1 MGNKPNRLGES
12 LINEFCTYL
21 TVGTKM
27 SYDEKTVKQYKDD
40 IWDYWEKTGFENLK
54 DFNADKA
61 KLYRRSIQGSMQT
74 KHQKMNRVAEFFRWI
89 FGKKVT
95 KPDISEALKV
105 LQLTNA
111 EKGLL
116 SKHKIRKYPTLDEFN
131 EIIDFPVNND
141 IDRRDKALL
150 CFLLLSAGRVD
161 AVRTLPLGALNPK
174 TLDLV
179 QDPTEGVHT
188 KRNKYIIGTLFRFD
202 EVYTDIIR
210 DWLQFLTEIKHFKAT
225 DPLFPKLVPSEE
237 NSALYVLSNEFY
249 SSKSK
254 INEIVASRCI
264 DKDIPAY
271 SAHEFRH
278 LAVDTAFRLARNGR
292 EIKAI
297 SQNVG
302 HAYLTITLRQYANMQ
317 PQEYMEIIKGL
328 TFRVDEQARVC
339 DLTNEDLIEI
349 IHLRTQRSWRKGF

>member
-1 MGNKPNRLGES
+1 M
-12 LINEFCTYL
+12 
-21 TVGTKM
+21 
-27 SYDEKTVKQYKDD
+27 
-40 IWDYWEKTGFENLK
+40 
-54 DFNADKA
+54 
-61 KLYRRSIQGSMQT
+61 
-74 KHQKMNRVAEFFRWI
+74 AEAR
-89 FGKKVT
+89 
-95 KPDISEALKV
+95 
-105 LQLTNA
+105 
-111 EKGLL
+111 
-116 SKHKIRKYPTLDEFN
+116 
-131 EIIDFPVNND
+131 
-141 IDRRDKALL
+141 
-150 CFLLLSAGRVD
+150 
-161 AVRTLPLGALNPK
+161 LGALNLK

-210 DWLQFLTEIKHFKAT
+210 DWLKFLTESKHFKAT

-249 SSKSK
+249 SSQSK
-254 INEIVASRCI
+254 INEIVAYRCI

-302 HAYLTITLRQYANMQ
+302 HAYLSTTLKQ
-317 PQEYMEIIKGL
+317 
-328 TFRVDEQARVC
+328 
-339 DLTNEDLIEI
+339 
-349 IHLRTQRSWRKGF
+349 